1 MRIPFHVPQFW
12 CSLAAAVVVVLA
24 AGTALSSA
32 EPEEPK
38 LRLRASPQVTF
49 AGDQVLFIAE
59 LRDGDDDYRELYCVT
74 VEWDWDD
81 GTRSE
86 STPDCDPYEPGVSK
100 IRRRYS
106 TRHTFRDGG
115 RHEVRVFFK
124 QRDDVIAS
132 VKQAIE
138 VRLR

>member
-1 MRIPFHVPQFW
+1 MRLPFHVPQFL
-12 CSLAAAVVVVLA
+12 CSLAVAGVVAIA
-24 AGTALSSA
+24 AGTALSSH

-38 LRLRASPQVTF
+38 LRLRASPQVAF
-49 AGDQVLFIAE
+49 AGKEVLFIAE
-59 LRDGDDDYRELYCVT
+59 LRDGDDDYRDLYCVT

-106 TRHTFRDGG
+106 TRHAFRDGG
-115 RHEVRVFFK
+115 RHEVRVYLK
-124 QRDDVIAS
+124 QRDDVVSS
-132 VKQAIE
+132 VRTSIE
-138 VRLR
+138 VRLP

>member
-12 CSLAAAVVVVLA
+12 CSLAAVGVVVIA
-24 AGTALSSA
+24 AGTALSSE

-38 LRLRASPQVTF
+38 LRLRASPKVAF
-49 AGDQVLFIAE
+49 AGKEVLFIAE

-106 TRHTFRDGG
+106 TRHAFRDGG
-115 RHEVRVFFK
+115 QHRVRLYLK
-124 QRDDVIAS
+124 QRDDIVAS
-132 VKQAIE
+132 VTQSIE